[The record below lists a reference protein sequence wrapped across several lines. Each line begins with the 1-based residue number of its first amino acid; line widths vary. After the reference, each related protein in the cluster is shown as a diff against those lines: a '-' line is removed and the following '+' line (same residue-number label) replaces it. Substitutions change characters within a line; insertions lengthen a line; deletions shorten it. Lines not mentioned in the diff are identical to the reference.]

1 MLIFT
6 HPSTNFARFKETGV
20 FFQIVGMDPCLILL
34 SAPLKWIARVKQSFA
49 KCMEQNGKC
58 SFGIEVFTMHAH
70 KSFPLCANAA
80 ACRRSMHRNS
90 QFLVGLSITVLNYT
104 ASWGHFV
111 PGNSKRSTSNI
122 SHLSHF
128 SYIAY
133 ENSHDVLTGC
143 EYHVTSHPRQLDP
156 TPFICARPIFKLS
169 NGGNPNPKNTVKII
183 RLPVRILS

>member
-1 MLIFT
+1 MRIFT
-6 HPSTNFARFKETGV
+6 HPSTTSLDLRKQEYFPNCWNGSLLNSSVGSLEMDCTGETIIREMYG
-20 FFQIVGMDPCLILL
+20 
-34 SAPLKWIARVKQSFA
+34 A
-49 KCMEQNGKC
+49 NGKC

-156 TPFICARPIFKLS
+156 TPFIALGHF
-169 NGGNPNPKNTVKII
+169 
-183 RLPVRILS
+183 